1 MRKKLPEKYHRLNN
15 KSRIY
20 GFIYEKR
27 KLDTKERFG
36 HDNNQRHVKVIPNGT
51 VSVMINNFEKLNTF

>member
-1 MRKKLPEKYHRLNN
+1 MRSKLPEKYHYLDN

-27 KLDTKERFG
+27 KIDKKKRFG
-36 HDNNQRHVKVIPNGT
+36 H
-51 VSVMINNFEKLNTF
+51 EKG